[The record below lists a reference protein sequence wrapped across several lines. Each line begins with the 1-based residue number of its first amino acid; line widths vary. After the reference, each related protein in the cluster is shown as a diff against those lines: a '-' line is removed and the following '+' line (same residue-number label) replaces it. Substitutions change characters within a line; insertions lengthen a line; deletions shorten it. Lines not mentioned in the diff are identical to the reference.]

1 MTDTSKSDPVEV
13 MGEAYELL
21 LENIL
26 KDIHVKE
33 KAGGPSLNEIIEKA
47 RDETISQSS
56 APEGHIKGLA
66 ERLQR
71 VFEKHKD

>member
-1 MTDTSKSDPVEV
+1 MTDTSKSDPIEV

-26 KDIHVKE
+26 KDLHVKE
-33 KAGGPSLNEIIEKA
+33 KAGGPSLNEVIEKA
-47 RDETISQSS
+47 RDEAISRSS
-56 APEGHIKGLA
+56 APEEHIRGLA

>member
-1 MTDTSKSDPVEV
+1 MTDTTKTDPIEV

-26 KDIHVKE
+26 KDLHVEE
-33 KAGGPSLNEIIEKA
+33 KTGGPSLTEVIEKA
-47 RDETISQSS
+47 REETISETS
-56 APEGHIKGLA
+56 APEGHIKELA
-66 ERLQR
+66 ERLKR